1 MQNNKYKL
9 AWDLIIMAILAFVI
23 LVLPT
28 RIAFQYDS
36 DETGVEPAWQAIYN
50 FIDFM
55 FLIDIVLTFFTSYTD
70 EMQNIEITDRKLI
83 AARYLRGFF
92 ILDLLSII
100 PFDYLAQD
108 ESAAASDANS
118 LLRIFK
124 VGKLYKILRLVRL
137 VKVFKMIKSQ

>member
-9 AWDLIIMAILAFVI
+9 AWDLIIMVILSFVI

-28 RIAFQYDS
+28 RIAFNYDS
-36 DETGVEPAWQAIYN
+36 DENGTEPKWQAIYN

-83 AARYLRGFF
+83 ASRYLRGFF
-92 ILDLLSII
+92 ILDLLSVV
-100 PFDYLAQD
+100 PFDYMVQED
-108 ESAAASDANS
+108 N
-118 LLRIFK
+118 
-124 VGKLYKILRLVRL
+124 
-137 VKVFKMIKSQ
+137 